1 MSKTDVLQQ
10 LHKMIDERLFG
21 TGPWPMDRESA
32 LKMWTMLSQMGL
44 IELVPGTSDTWRN
57 TPLGNELQLDILEAF
72 LGFRDEYELCE
83 VLEHYGL
90 INEDDVH
97 YLWLELEGTGQERTS
112 TEGLQTLKEW
122 VRRAYVAFFN
132 PSLTSEHLPLAS

>member
-10 LHKMIDERLFG
+10 LHKLIDERLFG

-44 IELVPGTSDTWRN
+44 IELVPDTSDTWRN
-57 TPLGNELQLDILEAF
+57 TPLGNELQLDILEA
-72 LGFRDEYELCE
+72 L
-83 VLEHYGL
+83 
-90 INEDDVH
+90 
-97 YLWLELEGTGQERTS
+97 LELEGTGQERTS